1 MASLAGKVMQKT
13 LPFPIRTEMQD
24 LASTSRYSVTVI
36 DTQGR
41 LAVRVV
47 DARTEGQ
54 AHQLA
59 TVDGETVLRCT
70 LAEQTFQARWAL
82 QVQKYFK
89 GSSEI
94 DTVVF
99 SQDMATLLEAGVTV
113 KEAIHALTQKE
124 TSATKLEVL
133 RGVNTAI
140 SQGLSFSGALAQAET
155 FPELLIATVAASEE
169 TGDLATGLSR
179 YAKHQ
184 QSLRTVRDRVVGAC
198 VYPLLLLVVGSF
210 VVALLLGVVVPRF
223 ATLID
228 STGKELPF
236 LSKVLM
242 GWGHLVD
249 AQPWIPVLLLGGMFV
264 SMAFAFV
271 QFKNPDFRK
280 KWLERIP
287 GVAGVVREFQHLQ
300 MYRTT
305 AILTARGI
313 TIHRALVYSK
323 EFLSPTDQVRL
334 TTALSGMTQ
343 GASVSNALGNS
354 GLSDI
359 VAISMLN
366 VAERTG
372 AMPEMLDRIADFY
385 ERSLQRNIDI
395 VSRLIEPILMIIF
408 GAVIGG
414 IVILMY
420 LPIFDLASS
429 IS

>member
-1 MASLAGKVMQKT
+1 
-13 LPFPIRTEMQD
+13 MQD
-24 LASTSRYSVTVI
+24 LATTHFHVQVI
-36 DTQGR
+36 DAQGR
-41 LAVRVV
+41 LAVRQV
-47 DARTEGQ
+47 DAATEGQ
-54 AHQLA
+54 ARQQAALGG
-59 TVDGETVLRCT
+59 DTVLRCT
-70 LAEQTFQARWAL
+70 LAGQAVHAQW
-82 QVQKYFK
+82 VQRLASYFK
-89 GSSEI
+89 ASADI

-113 KEAIHALTQKE
+113 KEAIAALTQKE
-124 TSATKLEVL
+124 TSPPKLQVL
-133 RGVNTAI
+133 RGVSTAI
-140 SQGLSFSGALAQAET
+140 SHGLSFSGALAQARA

-169 TGDLATGLSR
+169 TGDLATGLAR

-198 VYPLLLLVVGSF
+198 VYPLLLLVVGSL

-249 AQPWIPVLLLGGMFV
+249 AQPWIPVLLLGAIV
-264 SMAFAFV
+264 ASMAAAFV
-271 QFKNPDFRK
+271 QFKNPTLRK
-280 KWLERIP
+280 KWLARIP
-287 GVAGVVREFQHLQ
+287 GVAKVVREFAHLQ

-323 EFLSPTDQVRL
+323 EFLSPADQARL
-334 TTALSGMTQ
+334 ATALADMTQ
-343 GASVSNALGNS
+343 GLSVSNALGNS

-385 ERSLQRNIDI
+385 ERSLQRNIDM

-408 GAVIGG
+408 GVVIGG

>member
-1 MASLAGKVMQKT
+1 
-13 LPFPIRTEMQD
+13 MQD
-24 LASTSRYSVTVI
+24 LATTHFHVQVI
-36 DTQGR
+36 DAQGR
-41 LAVRVV
+41 LAVRQV
-47 DARTEGQ
+47 DAATEGQ
-54 AHQLA
+54 ARQQAALG
-59 TVDGETVLRCT
+59 GETVLRCSV
-70 LAEQTFQARWAL
+70 AGQAVHAQW
-82 QVQKYFK
+82 VQRFANYFK
-89 GSSEI
+89 ASADI

-113 KEAIHALTQKE
+113 KEAIAALTQKE
-124 TSATKLEVL
+124 TSAPKLQVL
-133 RGVNTAI
+133 RGVSTAI
-140 SQGLSFSGALAQAET
+140 SHGLSFSGALAQAKA

-169 TGDLATGLSR
+169 TGDLATGLAR

-198 VYPLLLLVVGSF
+198 VYPLLLLVVGSL

-223 ATLID
+223 ATLIN

-249 AQPWIPVLLLGGMFV
+249 AQPLIPVLLLGAIV
-264 SMAFAFV
+264 ASMAFAFV
-271 QFKNPDFRK
+271 QFKNPTLRK
-280 KWLERIP
+280 KWLARIP
-287 GVAGVVREFQHLQ
+287 GVAKVVREFQHLH

-323 EFLSPTDQVRL
+323 EFLSPSDQERL
-334 TTALSGMTQ
+334 ATALADMTQ
-343 GASVSNALGNS
+343 GVSVSNALGNS

-385 ERSLQRNIDI
+385 ERSLQRNIDL

-408 GAVIGG
+408 GVVIGG

>member
-1 MASLAGKVMQKT
+1 MRPRVRPS
-13 LPFPIRTEMQD
+13 EMQ
-24 LASTSRYSVTVI
+24 APTPTTRYSVSVI

-41 LAVRVV
+41 FALRLV
-47 DARTEGQ
+47 DAASEWQ
-54 AHQLA
+54 ARQVAALG
-59 TVDGETVLRCT
+59 GETVLRCVIAGQAT
-70 LAEQTFQARWAL
+70 QARWVHRLARF
-82 QVQKYFK
+82 FK
-89 GSSEI
+89 ASAEI

-113 KEAIHALTQKE
+113 KEAISALTQKE
-124 TSATKLEVL
+124 TSAVKLDVL
-133 RGVNTAI
+133 RGVSASI
-140 SQGLSFSGALAQAET
+140 SHGLSFSGALAQSHA

-169 TGDLATGLSR
+169 TGDLAIGLSR

-184 QSLRTVRDRVVGAC
+184 HSLRTVRDRVVGAC
-198 VYPLLLLVVGSF
+198 VYPLLLLVVGSL

-228 STGKELPF
+228 STGKELPL
-236 LSKVLM
+236 LSRLLL
-242 GWGHLVD
+242 GWGHWVD
-249 AQPWIPVLLLGGMFV
+249 AQPWIPALLLGAMV
-264 SMAFAFV
+264 CAMAFVWV
-271 QFKNPDFRK
+271 QFQKPNFRK
-280 KWLERIP
+280 QWLEKIP
-287 GVAGVVREFQHLQ
+287 GVAKVVREFQHLQ

-313 TIHRALVYSK
+313 TIHRALVYSR
-323 EFLSPTDQVRL
+323 EFLSPSDQLRL
-334 TTALSGMTQ
+334 AAALADMTQ
-343 GASVSNALGNS
+343 GVSVSNALANC

-359 VAISMLN
+359 VAVSMLN

-385 ERSLQRNIDI
+385 ERSLQRNIDV
-395 VSRLIEPILMIIF
+395 VSRLIEPILMILF
-408 GAVIGG
+408 GVVIGG

>member
-1 MASLAGKVMQKT
+1 MQ
-13 LPFPIRTEMQD
+13 E
-24 LASTSRYSVTVI
+24 LASPSSYSVTVI
-36 DTQGR
+36 DTLGR
-41 LAVRVV
+41 LAVRMV
-47 DARTEGQ
+47 DASTEGQ
-54 AHQLA
+54 ARQLA

-70 LAEQTFQARWAL
+70 PAGQSIHARWTA
-82 QVQKYFK
+82 QIGKYFK
-89 GSSEI
+89 TSSEI

-124 TSATKLEVL
+124 TSAAKLDVL

-140 SQGLSFSGALAQAET
+140 SHGLSFSGALAQTRA

-198 VYPLLLLVVGSF
+198 VYPLLLLVVGSL
-210 VVALLLGVVVPRF
+210 VVVLLLGVVVPRF

-228 STGKELPF
+228 STGKDLPF

-249 AQPWIPVLLLGGMFV
+249 AHPWIPVLMIAGMLASIV
-264 SMAFAFV
+264 AAFALFR
-271 QFKNPDFRK
+271 NPDFRK

-287 GVAGVVREFQHLQ
+287 GVANVVREFQHLQ

-313 TIHRALVYSK
+313 AIHRALVYSK
-323 EFLSPTDQVRL
+323 SFLSPTDQVRL
-334 TTALSGMTQ
+334 GNALSEMTQ
-343 GASVSNALGNS
+343 GTSVSSALGNS

-372 AMPEMLDRIADFY
+372 SMPEMLDRIADFY

-395 VSRLIEPILMIIF
+395 VSRLIEPILMIVF
-408 GAVIGG
+408 GVVIGG

>member
-1 MASLAGKVMQKT
+1 
-13 LPFPIRTEMQD
+13 MQD
-24 LASTSRYSVTVI
+24 LASPPQSNSNSPAATTRYYVQVI
-36 DTQGR
+36 DAQGR
-41 LAVRVV
+41 LAMRQV
-47 DARTEGQ
+47 DAATEGE
-54 AHQLA
+54 ARQLA
-59 TVDGETVLRCT
+59 AMGGETVLRCAVADQAARAQWVQR
-70 LAEQTFQARWAL
+70 LAS
-82 QVQKYFK
+82 YFK
-89 GSSEI
+89 TSAEM

-113 KEAIHALTQKE
+113 KEAIAALSQKE
-124 TSATKLEVL
+124 TSVPKLAVL
-133 RGVNTAI
+133 RGVSTAI
-140 SQGLSFSGALAQAET
+140 SHGLSFSGALAQARA

-169 TGDLATGLSR
+169 TGDLATGLAR

-184 QSLRTVRDRVVGAC
+184 QSLRAVRDRVVGAC
-198 VYPLLLLVVGSF
+198 VYPLLLLVVGSL

-249 AQPWIPVLLLGGMFV
+249 AQPWIPVLLLGAIV
-264 SMAFAFV
+264 ASMGAALV
-271 QFKNPDFRK
+271 QFKNPTLRK
-280 KWLERIP
+280 KWLARIP
-287 GVAGVVREFQHLQ
+287 GVAQVVREFAHLQ

-323 EFLSPTDQVRL
+323 EFLSPTDQMRL
-334 TTALSGMTQ
+334 ATALADMTQ
-343 GASVSNALGNS
+343 GVSVSNALSRS

-395 VSRLIEPILMIIF
+395 VSRLIEPLLMIIF
-408 GAVIGG
+408 GVVIGG

>member
-1 MASLAGKVMQKT
+1 MRA
-13 LPFPIRTEMQD
+13 
-24 LASTSRYSVTVI
+24 TSSSQSYNVSVL

-41 LAVRVV
+41 LSLRQVTASS
-47 DARTEGQ
+47 ELQ
-54 AHQLA
+54 AGQLA
-59 TVDGETVLRCT
+59 AAHGETVLRCA
-70 LAEQTFQARWAL
+70 LAGQTAWSQWL
-82 QVQKYFK
+82 QGLTNQFK
-89 GSSEI
+89 PSSQM

-113 KEAIHALTQKE
+113 KEAIAALTKKE
-124 TSATKLEVL
+124 TSPAKLHTLREVS
-133 RGVNTAI
+133 TSI
-140 SQGLSFSGALAQAET
+140 SHGLPFSKALAQAKA

-179 YAKHQ
+179 YSKHQ
-184 QSLRTVRDRVVGAC
+184 QSLRAVRDRVVGAC
-198 VYPLLLLVVGSF
+198 VYPLLLLVVGSL

-249 AQPWIPVLLLGGMFV
+249 AQQWIPLLLLGAIV
-264 SMAFAFV
+264 ASMAFAFV
-271 QFKNPDFRK
+271 QFKNPTLRK
-280 KWLERIP
+280 KWLARIP
-287 GVAGVVREFQHLQ
+287 GVAKVVREFQHLQ

-323 EFLSPTDQVRL
+323 EFLDQLDQQRL
-334 TTALSGMTQ
+334 ATALSDMTQ
-343 GASVSNALGNS
+343 GVSVSNALGNS

-395 VSRLIEPILMIIF
+395 VSRLIEPLLMIVF
-408 GAVIGG
+408 GVVIGG